1 MEKEDKRGI
10 FFGVIGVL
18 TLIVAIIG
26 ASLAYFS
33 INAKSE
39 DNALTVKAATVK
51 IVYEDGDKLNV
62 TNIIPSDQTIAL
74 RTFTRTGDDD
84 GQGGT
89 YKTCIDD
96 KGFTT
101 CGYYDFTLTNDGPTE
116 MEIIAKVIPT
126 ALVKEEKN
134 EQGEVTTK
142 GEIPFKHLKFVL
154 YDRTGISGEFDN
166 GSNIVYKIKS
176 PHHVPRS
183 FQLIIFSAYKNP
195 KH

>member
-142 GEIPFKHLKFVL
+142 GEKTFKICFI
-154 YDRTGISGEFDN
+154 R
-166 GSNIVYKIKS
+166 
-176 PHHVPRS
+176 
-183 FQLIIFSAYKNP
+183 
-195 KH
+195 